1 MRSILLIAI
10 LFIVGESLCAD
21 SSWIRINQLGYK
33 PNKPKVAIWCSKTN
47 QRIDHFSII
56 DTKTNKEVWKGSAGK
71 NFGAYGPFSTT
82 YRLNFSALLREGKY
96 FIKASGVSSPIF
108 RIGNDVYAGSADYC
122 LQYMRQQRSGYNP
135 FLNDSCH
142 THDGYSLY
150 GEEAGIKDSTHINA
164 VGGWHDASDYLQYGT
179 TTATAIYQ
187 LLLACNQ
194 FPSVFKDKYDFD
206 ASRASNGFP
215 DVLDEARWGLDW
227 LIKMHPRADW
237 MFNQLGDDRD
247 HMGMRIPKED
257 TYYGK
262 GFERS
267 LYFINGLPQQRG
279 KFLNNTVGTSST
291 AAKYSAAF
299 ALGGLV
305 TAKYTRATQMYLKD
319 NIYEEKA
326 ASALDFAYRKLGVT
340 QTASVRSPY
349 IYAEDNWVDD
359 MELMHANSTLPYA
372 LDKAY
377 AFAKQE
383 PITPWLGKD
392 TAAHYQWYPF
402 VNMGH
407 YVLAQKL
414 ADKRR
419 DTIIDFYKQGIEAV
433 WQKAKQNAFYRGV
446 PFIWC
451 SNNLTVAFAQQCY
464 WYRTLANSKV
474 YEELEQA
481 NIDWLFGCNPWGT
494 SMVYGLPRWGDTPVD
509 PHSAFTHIKN
519 YPINGGL
526 VDGPVY
532 TSIYK
537 NLIGIQLKDA
547 DEYADFQSDM
557 AVYHDD
563 YGDYS
568 TNEPTMDGTASLIY
582 LLAAMEAE
590 GTIQKKLPQFP
601 TIPTQFP
608 TMYTRPYK
616 EKLGEGWTA
625 YPSDKTGDLI
635 KGAFVRMMNPA
646 KALSVVFTGDEYG
659 EGMESILNAL
669 AKEKV
674 KAGFFL
680 TGRFYRNPQFMPS
693 IRKAIAA
700 GHYMGAHSN
709 DHLLY
714 CDWNKRDSL
723 LIDKK
728 TFDEDLDLNF
738 EAMESLGI
746 DTRKQTVFI
755 PPYEWWNDSV
765 ASWTNWRGMDLFSF
779 TPGTYTNA
787 DYTWPEMGKSYQS
800 GDTIIARLERKE
812 KMPGGLT
819 GNILLI
825 HVGTDP
831 RRKDKLYA
839 RLPNII
845 QWIKSKGYTIIPINK
860 LIN

>member
-10 LFIVGESLCAD
+10 LLIVVKSLCAD
-21 SSWIRINQLGYK
+21 SSWIRINQLGYT

-47 QRIDHFSII
+47 RTINHFSII
-56 DTKTNKEVWKGSAGK
+56 NVKSGKEIWKGNASK
-71 NFGAYGPFSTT
+71 NFGAYGPFSHT
-82 YRLNFSALLREGKY
+82 YRLNFSALTQEGKY
-96 FIKASGVSSPIF
+96 FIKAGDVSSPIF
-108 RIGNDVYAGSADYC
+108 TIGKNVYAGSADFC

-135 FLNDSCH
+135 FLKDSCH

-150 GEEAGIKDSTHINA
+150 GEAAGIKDTTHIDA

-179 TTATAIYQ
+179 TTANAIYQ

-194 FPSVFKDKYDFD
+194 FPNVFKDKFDFD
-206 ASRASNGFP
+206 GTRTNNGLP
-215 DVLDEARWGLDW
+215 DILDEARWGLDW

-262 GFERS
+262 GLERS
-267 LYFINGLPQQRG
+267 LYFMNGLPQQRG
-279 KFLNNTVGTSST
+279 KFLNNTNGTSST

-299 ALGGLV
+299 SLGELV
-305 TAKYTRATQMYLKD
+305 GRKYATATQLYLKD
-319 NIYEEKA
+319 DVYKEKA
-326 ASALDFAYRKLGVT
+326 NTALDFAYRKLGVT

-359 MELMHANSTLPYA
+359 MELMHANSILPYA

-377 AFAKQE
+377 AYAKQE

-392 TAAHYQWYPF
+392 TATHYQWYPF

-407 YVLAQKL
+407 YVLAEKL
-414 ADKRR
+414 TDKRR

-433 WQKAKQNAFYRGV
+433 WQKAKENAFYRGV

-464 WYRTLANSKV
+464 WYRTLTNSKV
-474 YEELEQA
+474 YEEIEQA

-590 GTIQKKLPQFP
+590 TAVQKKPISFHP
-601 TIPTQFP
+601 TKDVSI
-608 TMYTRPYK
+608 
-616 EKLGEGWTA
+616 
-625 YPSDKTGDLI
+625 
-635 KGAFVRMMNPA
+635 
-646 KALSVVFTGDEYG
+646 VFTGDEYG
-659 EGMESILNAL
+659 EGMESILL
-669 AKEKV
+669 TLKKEKV

-680 TGRFYRNPQFMPS
+680 TGRFYQNPNFISS
-693 IRKAIAA
+693 IRKANAA

-728 TFDEDLDLNF
+728 TFDKDLDLNF

-755 PPYEWWNDSV
+755 PPYEWWNDSI

-779 TPGTYTNA
+779 SPGTYTNA
-787 DYTWPEMGKSYQS
+787 DYTWPEMGKSYQPS
-800 GDTIIARLERKE
+800 DTIMARLERKE
-812 KMPGGLT
+812 KMPGGLA

-839 RLPNII
+839 RLPTII
-845 QWIKSKGYTIIPINK
+845 QWIKSKGYTILPINE

>member
-1 MRSILLIAI
+1 
-10 LFIVGESLCAD
+10 
-21 SSWIRINQLGYK
+21 
-33 PNKPKVAIWCSKTN
+33 
-47 QRIDHFSII
+47 
-56 DTKTNKEVWKGSAGK
+56 
-71 NFGAYGPFSTT
+71 
-82 YRLNFSALLREGKY
+82 
-96 FIKASGVSSPIF
+96 
-108 RIGNDVYAGSADYC
+108 
-122 LQYMRQQRSGYNP
+122 
-135 FLNDSCH
+135 
-142 THDGYSLY
+142 
-150 GEEAGIKDSTHINA
+150 
-164 VGGWHDASDYLQYGT
+164 
-179 TTATAIYQ
+179 
-187 LLLACNQ
+187 
-194 FPSVFKDKYDFD
+194 
-206 ASRASNGFP
+206 
-215 DVLDEARWGLDW
+215 
-227 LIKMHPRADW
+227 
-237 MFNQLGDDRD
+237 
-247 HMGMRIPKED
+247 
-257 TYYGK
+257 
-262 GFERS
+262 
-267 LYFINGLPQQRG
+267 
-279 KFLNNTVGTSST
+279 
-291 AAKYSAAF
+291 
-299 ALGGLV
+299 
-305 TAKYTRATQMYLKD
+305 
-319 NIYEEKA
+319 
-326 ASALDFAYRKLGVT
+326 
-340 QTASVRSPY
+340 
-349 IYAEDNWVDD
+349 
-359 MELMHANSTLPYA
+359 MELMHANSSLPNA

-377 AFAKQE
+377 VFAKQE

-407 YVLAQKL
+407 YILAQKL

-419 DTIIDFYKQGIEAV
+419 DTIIGFYKQGIEAV

-464 WYRTLANSKV
+464 WYRTLTNNKL

-494 SMVYGLPRWGDTPVD
+494 SMVYGLPKWGDTPVD

-537 NLIGIQLKDA
+537 NLIGIQLKEA

-590 GTIQKKLPQFP
+590 STIQKKLP
-601 TIPTQFP
+601 QFP

-635 KGAFVRMMNPA
+635 KSAFVRMMNPT
-646 KALSVVFTGDEYG
+646 KALSIVFTGDEYG
-659 EGMESILNAL
+659 EGMESILNTL

-680 TGRFYRNPQFMPS
+680 TGRFYKNPQFIPS
-693 IRKAIAA
+693 IRKANAE

-728 TFDEDLDLNF
+728 TFDKDLDLNF
-738 EAMESLGI
+738 EAMELLGI

-755 PPYEWWNDSV
+755 PPYEWWNDSI

-800 GDTIIARLERKE
+800 SDTIMARLERKE

-825 HVGTDP
+825 HVGPDP

-839 RLPNII
+839 RLPSII
-845 QWIKSKGYTIIPINK
+845 QWIKSKGYTIIPINE